1 MNRAGSKVWDSTA
14 GIKSVRIAPAIR
26 QISEKPLPMKKY
38 LFLFL
43 FILGFTF
50 SSPAQS
56 DEVAAVTEVVN
67 RMFKAMYTNDTTLF
81 KSAFAE
87 KVTMARVLR
96 NKEGKP
102 VLQQNEGIGPFV
114 KNIAKPNA
122 KGALTEEMW
131 NIKVEIDGDL
141 AQFWCDYAFY
151 IGNTFSHCG
160 VDAFQLHKTA
170 DGWKIFHL
178 ADTFRR
184 ECKIPQN
191 IQDKHK

>member
-1 MNRAGSKVWDSTA
+1 
-14 GIKSVRIAPAIR
+14 
-26 QISEKPLPMKKY
+26 MKKY
-38 LFLFL
+38 LSLVL
-43 FILGFTF
+43 LISGITF
-50 SSPAQS
+50 SATAQS
-56 DEVAAVTEVVN
+56 DEVVAVTEVVN

-114 KNIAKPNA
+114 KGIAKPNP

-151 IGNTFSHCG
+151 VGNTFSHCG

-178 ADTFRR
+178 ADTYRK
-184 ECKIPQN
+184 ECRIPQN
-191 IQDKHK
+191 ILDKHK

>member
-1 MNRAGSKVWDSTA
+1 
-14 GIKSVRIAPAIR
+14 
-26 QISEKPLPMKKY
+26 MKKY
-38 LFLFL
+38 LCLFL
-43 FILGFTF
+43 LTVGSTL
-50 SSPAQS
+50 SSHAQS

-102 VLQQNEGIGPFV
+102 VLQQNEGLSSFV
-114 KNIAKPNA
+114 KGIAKPNP

-151 IGNTFSHCG
+151 VGNTFSHCG
-160 VDAFQLHKTA
+160 VDAFQLHKTT

-178 ADTFRR
+178 ADTYRK
-184 ECKIPQN
+184 ECTIPQN
-191 IQDKHK
+191 ILDKHK

>member
-1 MNRAGSKVWDSTA
+1 MDRLDSKVGESTA
-14 GIKSVRIAPAIR
+14 GIKSVQIASSIR
-26 QISEKPLPMKKY
+26 QISQNHKTMKKSLC
-38 LFLFL
+38 LFLLMIGVRF
-43 FILGFTF
+43 F
-50 SSPAQS
+50 SVAQS
-56 DEVAAVTEVVN
+56 TEEADVTETVN
-67 RMFKAMYTNDTTLF
+67 KLFKAMYSNDTVLF

-102 VLQQNEGIGPFV
+102 VLQQSEGISGFV
-114 KNIAKPNA
+114 KAIAKPNP

-151 IGNTFSHCG
+151 VGNTFSHCG

-178 ADTFRR
+178 ADTYRK
-184 ECKIPQN
+184 ECTIPQN

>member
-1 MNRAGSKVWDSTA
+1 
-14 GIKSVRIAPAIR
+14 
-26 QISEKPLPMKKY
+26 MKKS

-43 FILGFTF
+43 LLMAAFATQ
-50 SSPAQS
+50 AQS
-56 DEVAAVTEVVN
+56 NEEANVTETVN
-67 RMFKAMYTNDTTLF
+67 KLFKAMYTNDTVLF
-81 KSAFAE
+81 KSVFAD

-102 VLQQNEGIGPFV
+102 VLQQSEGIAGFV
-114 KNIAKPNA
+114 KAIAKPNP

-131 NIKVEIDGDL
+131 NIKIQIDGDL

-151 IGNTFSHCG
+151 VGNTFSHCG

-170 DGWKIFHL
+170 DGWKVFHL
-178 ADTFRR
+178 ADTYRK
-184 ECKIPQN
+184 ECTIPQN

>member
-1 MNRAGSKVWDSTA
+1 
-14 GIKSVRIAPAIR
+14 
-26 QISEKPLPMKKY
+26 MKKP

-43 FILGFTF
+43 LLIGTMF
-50 SSPAQS
+50 SVQAQS
-56 DEVAAVTEVVN
+56 TEVANVTETVN
-67 RMFKAMYTNDTTLF
+67 KLFSAMYTNDTTLF
-81 KSAFAE
+81 KSVFAE

-102 VLQQNEGIGPFV
+102 VLQQNEGIGSFV
-114 KNIAKPNA
+114 KAIAKPNPR
-122 KGALTEEMW
+122 GALTEEMW

-160 VDAFQLHKTA
+160 VDAFQLHKTT

-178 ADTFRR
+178 ADTFRK
-184 ECKIPQN
+184 ECTIPQN
-191 IQDKHK
+191 ILDKHK

>member
-1 MNRAGSKVWDSTA
+1 
-14 GIKSVRIAPAIR
+14 
-26 QISEKPLPMKKY
+26 MKKS
-38 LFLFL
+38 LLSFLL
-43 FILGFTF
+43 LIGAIF
-50 SSPAQS
+50 SVQAQS
-56 DEVAAVTEVVN
+56 TEEAAVTEVVSSL
-67 RMFKAMYTNDTTLF
+67 FKAMYTNDTTLF
-81 KSAFAE
+81 KSAFTE

-102 VLQQNEGIGPFV
+102 VLQQSEGISGFV
-114 KNIAKPNA
+114 KSIAKPNP
-122 KGALTEEMW
+122 KGALIEEMW

-178 ADTFRR
+178 ADTCKK
-184 ECKIPQN
+184 ECTIPQN
-191 IQDKHK
+191 IQNKHK

>member
-1 MNRAGSKVWDSTA
+1 
-14 GIKSVRIAPAIR
+14 
-26 QISEKPLPMKKY
+26 MKKLLC
-38 LFLFL
+38 LFLL
-43 FILGFTF
+43 TVGVLL
-50 SSPAQS
+50 SSHAQS

-67 RMFKAMYTNDTTLF
+67 RLFRGMYTNDTTLF

-96 NKEGKP
+96 NKEGKQ
-102 VLQQNEGIGPFV
+102 VLQQSEGIASFV
-114 KNIAKPNA
+114 KGIAKPDPR
-122 KGALTEEMW
+122 GALTEEMW

-160 VDAFQLHKTA
+160 ADAFQLHKTA
-170 DGWKIFHL
+170 DGWKVFHL
-178 ADTFRR
+178 ADTFRK
-184 ECKIPQN
+184 ECTIPKN